1 MALNTNPFVEGID
14 PTSTFGGYASV
25 LLQLIRQAIPSSTYG
40 MVLFDTTAPDV
51 TGSNAWR
58 KTCVWL
64 NLTNPNTPTV
74 NVYKEGT
81 SPGWVNTNVI
91 IADNSISTSMIKDYN
106 PATPNTGVTLPKLAP
121 IGGAALQLIRVNAT
135 ATAFEFVSLAGL
147 VTVGSIPVGS
157 LITTGIPPGELRFAG
172 VFGPTTAQ
180 WLTAVQI
187 INALAD
193 ATISPDLIAPP
204 GALAARSKF
213 LTARTADTFATYRF
227 LEPNVDM
234 LNDTLS
240 GGKLQNGTVS
250 PGKLESAGIPDGYL
264 MGKVAGVPDW
274 VAPPVI
280 PVAPMTREFAFI
292 TGTQTLTAIGE
303 SQIFVGT
310 ALTQPTV
317 NAQWNAAAG
326 SYTVLNTGYFKITA
340 CINSESDSVTL
351 STHLSIILRKNGVI
365 VNQTHL
371 LEIDEN
377 GLSASKNFPIV
388 LTHIAKVSVANTDV
402 FTLHGFNNT
411 ATDVRIL
418 QYSSLTIERIDSL

>member
-1 MALNTNPFVEGID
+1 MALNTNPFVEGIN
-14 PTSTFGGYASV
+14 PTATFGGYASV

-40 MVLFDTTAPDV
+40 MILFDTTAPDV

-64 NLTNPNTPTV
+64 SLLNPAEPALY
-74 NVYKEGT
+74 VYKT
-81 SPGWVNTNVI
+81 SSPGWVNINDVI
-91 IADNSISTSMIKDYN
+91 SPNSITTAMIQN
-106 PATPNTGVTLPKLAP
+106 NAVTLAKLSVS
-121 IGGAALQLIRVNAT
+121 GGAALQLIRVNAT
-135 ATAFEFVSLAGL
+135 NTAFEFVSLASL
-147 VTVGSIPVGS
+147 VTVGSILPAAISGIAVAPGTFRVLANLNGGTTTWYHPDQVVQGVSNAVIDIDQIAPSPVTS
-157 LITTGIPPGELRFAG
+157 ARSRFITTR
-172 VFGPTTAQ
+172 T
-180 WLTAVQI
+180 
-187 INALAD
+187 AD
-193 ATISPDLIAPP
+193 AT
-204 GALAARSKF
+204 
-213 LTARTADTFATYRF
+213 ATWRYF
-227 LEPNVDM
+227 DPNVDILAAAM
-234 LNDTLS
+234 
-240 GGKLQNGTVS
+240 NGNRLTDFTVS
-250 PGKLESAGIPDGYL
+250 VSKISPGAAAEGNYL
-264 MGKVAGVPDW
+264 RIVGGVPDW
-274 VAPPVI
+274 DAGPVI

-292 TGTQTLTAIGE
+292 TGTQTLTAVGE

-340 CINSESDSVTL
+340 CINSESDSLTL
-351 STHLSIILRKNGVI
+351 PTHLSIILRKNGAI

-377 GLSASKNFPIV
+377 GLAASKNFPIV

-402 FTLHGFNNT
+402 FTLHGFNNI

>member
-58 KTCVWL
+58 KTCIWL

-106 PATPNTGVTLPKLAP
+106 PATPNTGVTLSKLAP
-121 IGGAALQLIRVNAT
+121 IGGTALQLIRVNAT

-240 GGKLQNGTVS
+240 GGKLQNGTVV

-280 PVAPMTREFAFI
+280 PVAPMTREFAYI
-292 TGTQTLTAIGE
+292 TGAIAGLVNSGE
-303 SQIFVGT
+303 RQIFVGT
-310 ALTQPTV
+310 ALDQPTT

-326 SYTVLNTGYFKITA
+326 EYTALNTGYFKITA
-340 CINSESDSVTL
+340 CIHAEGATNKSNIQIRL
-351 STHLSIILRKNGVI
+351 KKNGTLI
-365 VNQTHL
+365 NQTNL
-371 LEIDEN
+371 VDLEQN
-377 GLSASKNFPIV
+377 SATEKTAPIV
-388 LTHIAKVSVANTDV
+388 LIHIEKVTTASADV
-402 FTLHGFNNT
+402 FALFGYIQDIHNVN
-411 ATDVRIL
+411 IL
-418 QYSSLTIERIDSL
+418 QYSSLTIERIDTL

>member
-58 KTCVWL
+58 KTCIWL
-64 NLTNPNTPTV
+64 NLVVPGTPTV
-74 NVYKEGT
+74 NVYKEGG
-81 SPGWVNTNVI
+81 SPGWINVNNI
-91 IADNSISTSMIKDYN
+91 IGNNAITTAMIAN
-106 PATPNTGVTLPKLAP
+106 GAVTLPKLSVS
-121 IGGAALQLIRVNAT
+121 GGAALQLIRVNAT
-135 ATAFEFVSLAGL
+135 NTAFEFVSLASL

-250 PGKLESAGIPDGYL
+250 PSKIESAGVPDGYL
-264 MGKVAGVPDW
+264 MGKVGGVPDW
-274 VAPPVI
+274 VAPL
-280 PVAPMTREFAFI
+280 TI
-292 TGTQTLTAIGE
+292 TGATTKFVNTVAETITQAVPIVAGAGTSIAHTLGQMPTTYRVAFYCQTAEFTYVQGDEIEILGIYRANGFASDE
-303 SQIFVGT
+303 QSTAYNIRVSSTAVVVQTQQSAWPIYAVSKTAGTEAT
-310 ALTQPTV
+310 ALTPGNWRLRLYAT
-317 NAQWNAAAG
+317 
-326 SYTVLNTGYFKITA
+326 YT
-340 CINSESDSVTL
+340 S
-351 STHLSIILRKNGVI
+351 
-365 VNQTHL
+365 
-371 LEIDEN
+371 
-377 GLSASKNFPIV
+377 
-388 LTHIAKVSVANTDV
+388 
-402 FTLHGFNNT
+402 
-411 ATDVRIL
+411 
-418 QYSSLTIERIDSL
+418 

>member
-1 MALNTNPFVEGID
+1 
-14 PTSTFGGYASV
+14 
-25 LLQLIRQAIPSSTYG
+25 

-64 NLTNPNTPTV
+64 SLLNPAEPALY
-74 NVYKEGT
+74 VYKT
-81 SPGWVNTNVI
+81 SSPGWVNINDVI
-91 IADNSISTSMIKDYN
+91 SANTITTAMIQN
-106 PATPNTGVTLPKLAP
+106 NAVTLAKLSVS
-121 IGGAALQLIRVNAT
+121 GGTALQVIRVNAT
-135 ATAFEFVSLAGL
+135 TTAFEFVNVASLI
-147 VTVGSIPVGS
+147 TIGSIPVGS
-157 LITTGIPPGELRFAG
+157 IITTGIPPGQLRFAG

-204 GALAARSKF
+204 GALTSRSQF

-227 LEPNVDM
+227 FEPNVDM
-234 LNDTLS
+234 LNATMNGS
-240 GGKLQNGTVS
+240 KLQDGTVGPEKIYS
-250 PGKLESAGIPDGYL
+250 TGVPDGYL
-264 MGKVAGVPDW
+264 LGKVSGVPDW

-377 GLSASKNFPIV
+377 GLAASKNFPIV

-402 FTLHGFNNT
+402 FTLHGFNNN

>member
-58 KTCVWL
+58 KTCIWL
-64 NLTNPNTPTV
+64 NLVVPGTPTV
-74 NVYKEGT
+74 NVYKEGG
-81 SPGWVNTNVI
+81 SPGWINVNNI
-91 IADNSISTSMIKDYN
+91 IGNNAITTAMIAN
-106 PATPNTGVTLPKLAP
+106 GAVTLPKLSVS
-121 IGGAALQLIRVNAT
+121 GGAALQLIRVNAT
-135 ATAFEFVSLAGL
+135 NTAFEFVNVASLI
-147 VTVGSIPVGS
+147 TIGSIPVGS

-227 LEPNVDM
+227 FEPNVDM

-250 PGKLESAGIPDGYL
+250 PSKIESAGIPDGYL

-274 VAPPVI
+274 VAPAA
-280 PVAPMTREFAFI
+280 VAGSVTQFVTDLASL
-292 TGTQTLTAIGE
+292 GTYVDTAGTFTILNHTLAAMPLMFRVVLRCQTPDGGYANGDEID
-303 SQIFVGT
+303 IT
-310 ALTQPTV
+310 ALAET
-317 NAQWNAAAG
+317 
-326 SYTVLNTGYFKITA
+326 
-340 CINSESDSVTL
+340 
-351 STHLSIILRKNGVI
+351 
-365 VNQTHL
+365 
-371 LEIDEN
+371 
-377 GLSASKNFPIV
+377 SASDFTAAFMV
-388 LTHIAKVSVANTDV
+388 HITSTFVQVIRTYGNNVVIRNKTTGAYYAITTPASWRLRLYAMKVN
-402 FTLHGFNNT
+402 
-411 ATDVRIL
+411 
-418 QYSSLTIERIDSL
+418 